1 MINAYAALEAGGKL
15 VPWQYQPN
23 ELGRDEVEI
32 AVDYCGICHSD
43 VSMLD
48 NEWGMSAY
56 PLVAGHEVVGRII
69 LNR

>member
-15 VPWQYQPN
+15 VKWQYEPGA
-23 ELGRDEVEI
+23 LGRDEVEI

-48 NEWGMSAY
+48 NEWWAA
-56 PLVAGHEVVGRII
+56 LVRWD
-69 LNR
+69 RM